1 MKKNLLLKKEC
12 TMKITKKDLLNP
24 KCNLYSSLARCAA
37 LFSAITFGYASYGQE
52 VSQIY
57 FKTPTSTETSHLNRV
72 TNWCTDADKTIPF
85 EGSFTDMGVQYDAN
99 VTTHG
104 TVETMVTKNLESI
117 LNWRNLN
124 QSLLD
129 FNNEWRG
136 NFLTMGGSKSLN
148 IAGDWNLHIKAVSN
162 AKNVQKTAQIIL
174 WENSEINVGGD
185 WNISTD
191 KNGTG
196 AWFGVRI
203 QDGDGERSGKVHI
216 RGNVVFANSGNITG
230 AILSNDNLNF
240 TVDGVID
247 LNGTGSWAVFD
258 KEQVAAPSV
267 MRTIGGLGDADG
279 NGISK
284 GNLYITSRSPAE
296 ATILFTNSKSYE
308 FEGTYRSDPNY
319 EAKLNLTMMAND
331 AKNGRQIL
339 RFTKGGTGW
348 PNGYTVTDNNINNV
362 EISKGRMDIGMEE
375 GEEGEEGLKGNDL
388 YLASYSGNSADAVF
402 SATGTSLGSEVG
414 KVVFDTMSF
423 YKGTIVF
430 DILELENDFI
440 KINNG
445 VTCTP
450 GSSEL
455 VFDINI
461 TKSDLEIYLGV
472 LGVEILE
479 RDLMEFKTSDS
490 NIVAD
495 DIIVKTQDGIDG
507 KISFIENLES
517 GLTTIQIGL
526 TVVPEPATWAAIFG
540 ALALLVAVAKRRR
553 R

>member
-1 MKKNLLLKKEC
+1 MA
-12 TMKITKKDLLNP
+12 ITKKNLLNP

-85 EGSFTDMGVQYDAN
+85 EGSFTDTSVQYDAN
-99 VTTHG
+99 VTTYG
-104 TVETMVTKNLESI
+104 TKETMVTGTLESI

-129 FNNEWRG
+129 FNNDWWG
-136 NFLTMGGSKSLN
+136 NFLIMGGSASLN

-162 AKNVQKTAQIIL
+162 ATNVQKTAQIFL
-174 WENSEINVGGD
+174 WENSKINVGGD

-203 QDGDGERSGKVHI
+203 QDGYEDRFGDVHI
-216 RGNVVFANSGNITG
+216 KGNVVFANSGNITG
-230 AILSNDNLNF
+230 AILSNANVNF

-258 KEQVAAPSV
+258 REHAATPSV

-284 GNLYITSRSPAE
+284 GNLYITSRAAAE

-319 EAKLNLTMMAND
+319 EAKLNFTMMAND

-339 RFTKGGTGW
+339 RFYKGGTGW
-348 PNGYTVTDNNINNV
+348 PNLYTVTDNNINNV
-362 EISKGRMDIGMEE
+362 EISAGRMDIGMYE
-375 GEEGEEGLKGNDL
+375 GMKGNDL

-402 SATGTSLGSEVG
+402 SATGTSLGTEVG
-414 KVVFDTMSF
+414 EVVFDTMSF

-430 DILELENDFI
+430 DILEEENDFI

-461 TKSDLEIYLGV
+461 TKSDLEIYLDV

-479 RDLMEFKTSDS
+479 RDLMEFKTADS

>member
-1 MKKNLLLKKEC
+1 
-12 TMKITKKDLLNP
+12 MKITKKNLLNP
-24 KCNLYSSLARCAA
+24 ACNFYLSLARCAA
-37 LFSAITFGYASYGQE
+37 VFSAITFGCASYAQE

-57 FKTPTSTETSHLNRV
+57 FKTPTNTDTSHLNRV

-85 EGSFTDMGVQYDAN
+85 KGSFTDMSVQYDAN

-104 TVETMVTKNLESI
+104 TEETMVTGTLESI

-124 QSLLD
+124 QSVLD
-129 FNNEWRG
+129 FNAWKDEI
-136 NFLTMGGSKSLN
+136 LTMGGSASLN
-148 IAGDWNLHIKAVSN
+148 IAEDWNLHIKTVSN
-162 AKNVQKTAQIIL
+162 ASRDQRTAQILL
-174 WENSEINVGGD
+174 WENSKINVGGD

-203 QDGDGERSGKVHI
+203 KDGYEDRFGDVHI

-230 AILSNDNLNF
+230 AILSNANVNF

-258 KEQVAAPSV
+258 REYAATPSV
-267 MRTIGGLGDADG
+267 MRAIGGLGDADG

-284 GNLYITSRSPAE
+284 GSLYITSRSAAE
-296 ATILFTNSKSYE
+296 ATILFKNSKSYE

-339 RFTKGGTGW
+339 RFTKGGTAW

-362 EISKGRMDIGMEE
+362 EISAGRMDIGMEE
-375 GEEGEEGLKGNDL
+375 GLKGNHL
-388 YLASYSGNSADAVF
+388 YLASYTTNSADAVF
-402 SATGTSLGSEVG
+402 SATGTTSHGTEVG

-430 DILELENDFI
+430 DILEEEEDFI

-445 VTCTP
+445 VTRTSD
-450 GSSEL
+450 SSEL

-461 TKSDLEIYLGV
+461 TKSDLEAYLDS
-472 LGVEILE
+472 LGLEILE

-490 NIVAD
+490 KIVDD

-507 KISFIENLES
+507 EISFIENPKS

>member
-1 MKKNLLLKKEC
+1 MKGN
-12 TMKITKKDLLNP
+12 I
-24 KCNLYSSLARCAA
+24 
-37 LFSAITFGYASYGQE
+37 
-52 VSQIY
+52 V
-57 FKTPTSTETSHLNRV
+57 V
-72 TNWCTDADKTIPF
+72 TNSSNATALL
-85 EGSFTDMGVQYDAN
+85 SNAN
-99 VTTHG
+99 V
-104 TVETMVTKNLESI
+104 
-117 LNWRNLN
+117 
-124 QSLLD
+124 
-129 FNNEWRG
+129 
-136 NFLTMGGSKSLN
+136 
-148 IAGDWNLHIKAVSN
+148 
-162 AKNVQKTAQIIL
+162 
-174 WENSEINVGGD
+174 
-185 WNISTD
+185 
-191 KNGTG
+191 
-196 AWFGVRI
+196 
-203 QDGDGERSGKVHI
+203 
-216 RGNVVFANSGNITG
+216 
-230 AILSNDNLNF
+230 NF

-258 KEQVAAPSV
+258 REYAATPSV

-279 NGISK
+279 NGVSK
-284 GNLYITSRSPAE
+284 GNLYITSRAAAE
-296 ATILFTNSKSYE
+296 AKILFTNSKSYE
-308 FEGTYRSDPNY
+308 FEGAYRSDPNY

-339 RFTKGGTGW
+339 RFYKGGTGW
-348 PNGYTVTDNNINNV
+348 ANGYTATDNNINNV
-362 EISKGRMDIGMEE
+362 EISAGRMDIGMYE
-375 GEEGEEGLKGNDL
+375 GMKGNDL
-388 YLASYSGNSADAVF
+388 YLAS
-402 SATGTSLGSEVG
+402 
-414 KVVFDTMSF
+414 

-430 DILELENDFI
+430 DILEEEYDFI

-461 TKSDLEIYLGV
+461 TKSDLEIYLDS

>member
-1 MKKNLLLKKEC
+1 MA
-12 TMKITKKDLLNP
+12 ITKKNLLNP
-24 KCNLYSSLARCAA
+24 KCNLYLSLARCAA
-37 LFSAITFGYASYGQE
+37 LFSAITFGCASYGQE

-72 TNWCTDADKTIPF
+72 TNWCTDADKTTPF

-162 AKNVQKTAQIIL
+162 AIRYQKTAQIIL

-216 RGNVVFANSGNITG
+216 KGNVVFANSGNITG

-284 GNLYITSRSPAE
+284 GSLYITSRTAAE
-296 ATILFTNSKSYE
+296 ATISFTNSKSYE

-339 RFTKGGTGW
+339 RFTKGGTAW

-362 EISKGRMDIGMEE
+362 EISAGRMDIGMYE
-375 GEEGEEGLKGNDL
+375 GMKGNDL
-388 YLASYSGNSADAVF
+388 YLASYTGNSADAVF
-402 SATGTSLGSEVG
+402 SATGIDLGTEVG

-430 DILELENDFI
+430 DILEDENEKDFI

-445 VTCTP
+445 VTRTSD
-450 GSSEL
+450 SSEL

-461 TKSDLEIYLGV
+461 TKSDLEIYLDV
-472 LGVEILE
+472 LGAEILE

>member
-1 MKKNLLLKKEC
+1 MA
-12 TMKITKKDLLNP
+12 ITKKDLLNP
-24 KCNLYSSLARCAA
+24 ACNFYLSLARGAA
-37 LFSAITFGYASYGQE
+37 VFSAITFGYASYAQS

-72 TNWCTDADKTIPF
+72 TNWCTDADKTVPF

-104 TVETMVTKNLESI
+104 TEDTMVTSTLESI

-124 QSLLD
+124 QSVLD
-129 FNNEWRG
+129 FNAWKDEI
-136 NFLTMGGSKSLN
+136 LTIGGSMSLN
-148 IAGDWNLHIKAVSN
+148 IAEDWNLNIKAASN
-162 AKNVQKTAQIIL
+162 APRELRTAQIFL
-174 WENSEINVGGD
+174 WENSKINVGGD
-185 WNISTD
+185 WNITTD
-191 KNGTG
+191 KNGTE

-203 QDGDGERSGKVHI
+203 RDGYDDRFGDLHVK
-216 RGNVVFANSGNITG
+216 GNIVVTYSSN
-230 AILSNDNLNF
+230 ATALLSNANVNF

-258 KEQVAAPSV
+258 REHDATPSV
-267 MRTIGGLGDADG
+267 MRAIGGLGDADG

-284 GNLYITSRSPAE
+284 GSLYITSRSAAE
-296 ATILFTNSKSYE
+296 ATISFTNSKSYE

-339 RFTKGGTGW
+339 RFTKGGTAW
-348 PNGYTVTDNNINNV
+348 PNNYTVTDNNINNV
-362 EISKGRMDIGMEE
+362 EISAGRMDLGMEE
-375 GEEGEEGLKGNDL
+375 GMKGNGL
-388 YLASYSGNSADAVF
+388 YLNSYTSNSADAVF
-402 SATGTSLGSEVG
+402 SATGTSLGTEVG

-430 DILELENDFI
+430 DILEEEYDFI

-461 TKSDLEIYLGV
+461 TKSDLEIYLDS

-495 DIIVKTQDGIDG
+495 NIIVKTQDGIDG

-526 TVVPEPATWAAIFG
+526 TVVPEPTTWAAIFG
-540 ALALLVAVAKRRR
+540 ALALLVAVAKRGRR
-553 R
+553 

>member
-1 MKKNLLLKKEC
+1 MA
-12 TMKITKKDLLNP
+12 ITKKNLLNP

-104 TVETMVTKNLESI
+104 TEDTMVTSTLESI

-124 QSLLD
+124 QSVLD
-129 FNNEWRG
+129 FNAWRDEI
-136 NFLTMGGSKSLN
+136 LTIGGSKSLN
-148 IAGDWNLHIKAVSN
+148 IAEDWNLNIKAASN
-162 AKNVQKTAQIIL
+162 APRELRTAQIFL
-174 WENSEINVGGD
+174 WENSKINVGGD
-185 WNISTD
+185 WNITTD
-191 KNGTG
+191 KNGTE

-203 QDGDGERSGKVHI
+203 RDGYDDRFGDLHVK
-216 RGNVVFANSGNITG
+216 GNIVVTYSSN
-230 AILSNDNLNF
+230 ATALLSNANVNF

-247 LNGTGSWAVFD
+247 LNGTGSWGVFD
-258 KEQVAAPSV
+258 REYAATPSV

-284 GNLYITSRSPAE
+284 GNLYITSRAAAE
-296 ATILFTNSKSYE
+296 AKILFTNSKSYE
-308 FEGTYRSDPNY
+308 FEGAYRSDPNY
-319 EAKLNLTMMAND
+319 EAKLNLTMMASD

-339 RFTKGGTGW
+339 RFYKGGTGW
-348 PNGYTVTDNNINNV
+348 ANGYTATDNNINNV
-362 EISKGRMDIGMEE
+362 EISAGRMDIGMYE
-375 GEEGEEGLKGNDL
+375 GMKGNDL
-388 YLASYSGNSADAVF
+388 YLASYTGNSADAVF
-402 SATGTSLGSEVG
+402 SATGIDRGTEVG

-430 DILELENDFI
+430 DILEDENEKDFI

-445 VTCTP
+445 VTRTSD
-450 GSSEL
+450 SSEL

-461 TKSDLEIYLGV
+461 TKSDLEIYLDV
-472 LGVEILE
+472 LGAEILE

>member
-1 MKKNLLLKKEC
+1 MAITKKNLL
-12 TMKITKKDLLNP
+12 NP
-24 KCNLYSSLARCAA
+24 ACNFYLSLARCAA

-104 TVETMVTKNLESI
+104 TVETMVTGKLESI

-129 FNNEWRG
+129 FNNDWRG
-136 NFLTMGGSKSLN
+136 NFLTMGGSVSLN
-148 IAGDWNLHIKAVSN
+148 IAEDWNLHIKAVSN
-162 AKNVQKTAQIIL
+162 ATNVQKTAQIFL
-174 WENSEINVGGD
+174 WENSKINVGGD

-203 QDGDGERSGKVHI
+203 QDGYDDRFGDVHI
-216 RGNVVFANSGNITG
+216 KGNVVFANSGNITG
-230 AILSNDNLNF
+230 AILSNANVNF

-258 KEQVAAPSV
+258 REYDATPSV
-267 MRTIGGLGDADG
+267 MRAIGGLGDADG

-284 GNLYITSRSPAE
+284 GSLYITSRAPAE
-296 ATILFTNSKSYE
+296 ATILFKNSKSYE
-308 FEGTYRSDPNY
+308 FEGTFRSDPKY
-319 EAKLNLTMMAND
+319 EAKLNFTMMAND

-339 RFTKGGTGW
+339 RFYKGGTGW
-348 PNGYTVTDNNINNV
+348 PNGYEVTDNNINNV
-362 EISKGRMDIGMEE
+362 EISAGRMDIGMYE
-375 GEEGEEGLKGNDL
+375 GMKGNDL
-388 YLASYSGNSADAVF
+388 YLASYTGNSADAVF
-402 SATGTSLGSEVG
+402 SATGTTLGSEVG

-430 DILELENDFI
+430 DILEDENEKDFI

-445 VTCTP
+445 VTRTSD
-450 GSSEL
+450 SSEL

-461 TKSDLEIYLGV
+461 TKSDLEIYLDV
-472 LGVEILE
+472 LGAEILE

-490 NIVAD
+490 NIVVD

>member
-1 MKKNLLLKKEC
+1 
-12 TMKITKKDLLNP
+12 MKITKKDLLNP

-37 LFSAITFGYASYGQE
+37 LFSAITFGCASYAQE

-57 FKTPTSTETSHLNRV
+57 FKTPTNTDTSHLNRV

-104 TVETMVTKNLESI
+104 TEETMVTGTLESI

-124 QSLLD
+124 QSVLD
-129 FNNEWRG
+129 FNAWRDEI
-136 NFLTMGGSKSLN
+136 LTIGGSKSLN
-148 IAGDWNLHIKAVSN
+148 IAEDWNLNIKAASN
-162 AKNVQKTAQIIL
+162 APRELRTAQIFL
-174 WENSEINVGGD
+174 WENSKINVGGD
-185 WNISTD
+185 WNITTD
-191 KNGTG
+191 KNGTE

-203 QDGDGERSGKVHI
+203 RDGYDDRFGDLHVK
-216 RGNVVFANSGNITG
+216 GNIVVTYSSN
-230 AILSNDNLNF
+230 ATALLSNANVNF

-258 KEQVAAPSV
+258 REYAATPSV
-267 MRTIGGLGDADG
+267 MRAIGGLGDADG

-284 GNLYITSRSPAE
+284 GSLYITSRAAAE

-339 RFTKGGTGW
+339 RFTKGGTAW
-348 PNGYTVTDNNINNV
+348 PNNYTVTDNNINNV
-362 EISKGRMDIGMEE
+362 EISAGRMDLGMEE
-375 GEEGEEGLKGNDL
+375 GMKGNGL
-388 YLASYSGNSADAVF
+388 YLNSYTSNSADAVF
-402 SATGTSLGSEVG
+402 SATGTSLGTEVG

-430 DILELENDFI
+430 DILEEEYDFI

-461 TKSDLEIYLGV
+461 TKSDLEIYLDS

>member
-1 MKKNLLLKKEC
+1 MA
-12 TMKITKKDLLNP
+12 ITKKNLLNP

-72 TNWCTDADKTIPF
+72 TNWCTDADKTTPF

-129 FNNEWRG
+129 FNNDWRG
-136 NFLTMGGSKSLN
+136 NFLTMGGSRSLN
-148 IAGDWNLHIKAVSN
+148 IAGDWNLHIKTVSN
-162 AKNVQKTAQIIL
+162 ATNYQKTAQIIL
-174 WENSEINVGGD
+174 WEDSKINVGGD

-203 QDGDGERSGKVHI
+203 QDGDGERFGKVHI
-216 RGNVVFANSGNITG
+216 KGNVVFANSGNITG
-230 AILSNDNLNF
+230 AILSNANLNF

-258 KEQVAAPSV
+258 REFDTTPSV

-279 NGISK
+279 NGISR
-284 GNLYITSRSPAE
+284 GNLYITSSSAAE
-296 ATILFTNSKSYE
+296 ATISFTNSKPYE

-319 EAKLNLTMMAND
+319 EAKLNFTMMAND

-339 RFTKGGTGW
+339 RFTEGETAW
-348 PNGYTVTDNNINNV
+348 PNGYTVTNNNINNV
-362 EISKGRMDIGMEE
+362 EIGAGRMDIGMYE
-375 GEEGEEGLKGNDL
+375 GMKGNNL
-388 YLASYSGNSADAVF
+388 YLASYTGNSADAVF
-402 SATGTSLGSEVG
+402 SATGISLGSEVG
-414 KVVFDTMSF
+414 KVVFDTMSV

-430 DILELENDFI
+430 DILEEEYDFI
-440 KINNG
+440 KINNR
-445 VTCTP
+445 VTCTSD
-450 GSSEL
+450 SSEL

-461 TKSDLEIYLGV
+461 TKSDLEIYLDS

-479 RDLMEFKTSDS
+479 RDLMEFKTADS

-507 KISFIENLES
+507 KISFIKNLD

-526 TVVPEPATWAAIFG
+526 TVVPEPSTWAAIFG
-540 ALALLVAVAKRRR
+540 ALALLVAAAKRRR

>member
-1 MKKNLLLKKEC
+1 MAITKKNLL
-12 TMKITKKDLLNP
+12 NP
-24 KCNLYSSLARCAA
+24 ACNFYSSLARCAA
-37 LFSAITFGYASYGQE
+37 LFSAITFGCASYAQE

-85 EGSFTDMGVQYDAN
+85 EGSFTDTSVQYDAN

-517 GLTTIQIGL
+517 GLTTIRIGL

-540 ALALLVAVAKRRR
+540 AVALLVAVAKRRR

>member
-1 MKKNLLLKKEC
+1 MA
-12 TMKITKKDLLNP
+12 ITKKDLLNP

-37 LFSAITFGYASYGQE
+37 LFSAITFGCASYAQS

-72 TNWCTDADKTIPF
+72 TNWCTDADKTTPF
-85 EGSFTDMGVQYDAN
+85 EGSFTDTSVQYDAN

>member
-1 MKKNLLLKKEC
+1 MA
-12 TMKITKKDLLNP
+12 ITKKNLLNP
-24 KCNLYSSLARCAA
+24 KCNLYSSLARCAT
-37 LFSAITFGYASYGQE
+37 LFSAITFGYASYAQE

-72 TNWCTDADKTIPF
+72 TNWCTDADKTTPF
-85 EGSFTDMGVQYDAN
+85 EGSFTDTSVQYDAN

-104 TVETMVTKNLESI
+104 TEETMVTKNLESI

-129 FNNEWRG
+129 FNGWRD
-136 NFLTMGGSKSLN
+136 NFLTMGGYKSLN

-162 AKNVQKTAQIIL
+162 ATRDQKTAQIFL
-174 WENSEINVGGD
+174 WENSKINVGGD
-185 WNISTD
+185 WNITTD
-191 KNGTG
+191 KNGTE

-203 QDGDGERSGKVHI
+203 RDGYDDRFGDFHVK
-216 RGNVVFANSGNITG
+216 GNIVVTYSSN
-230 AILSNDNLNF
+230 ATALLSNANVNF

-258 KEQVAAPSV
+258 REHDATPSV
-267 MRTIGGLGDADG
+267 MRAIGGLGDADG

-284 GNLYITSRSPAE
+284 GSLYITSRAAAE

-339 RFTKGGTGW
+339 RFYKGGTGW
-348 PNGYTVTDNNINNV
+348 ANGYTATDNNINNV
-362 EISKGRMDIGMEE
+362 EISAGRMDIGMYE
-375 GEEGEEGLKGNDL
+375 GMKGNDL

-402 SATGTSLGSEVG
+402 SATGTSLGTEVG

-430 DILELENDFI
+430 DILEDENEKDFI

-445 VTCTP
+445 VTRTSD
-450 GSSEL
+450 SSEL

-461 TKSDLEIYLGV
+461 TKSDLEIYLDV
-472 LGVEILE
+472 LGAEILE

-490 NIVAD
+490 NIVVD

>member
-1 MKKNLLLKKEC
+1 MA
-12 TMKITKKDLLNP
+12 ITKKNLLNP

-72 TNWCTDADKTIPF
+72 TNWCTDADKTTPF

-104 TVETMVTKNLESI
+104 TVETMVTGKLESI

-129 FNNEWRG
+129 FNNDWRG

-148 IAGDWNLHIKAVSN
+148 IAEDWNLHIKAVSN
-162 AKNVQKTAQIIL
+162 ATNYQKTAQIIL

-203 QDGDGERSGKVHI
+203 QDGDGERFGKVHI
-216 RGNVVFANSGNITG
+216 KGNVVFANSGNITG
-230 AILSNDNLNF
+230 AILSNANLNF

-247 LNGTGSWAVFD
+247 LNGTGSWSVFD
-258 KEQVAAPSV
+258 RELDTTPSV

-279 NGISK
+279 NGISR
-284 GNLYITSRSPAE
+284 GNLYITSKTAAE

-308 FEGTYRSDPNY
+308 FEGTYRSNLNY

-331 AKNGRQIL
+331 VKNGRQIL
-339 RFTKGGTGW
+339 RFTKGGIAW
-348 PNGYTVTDNNINNV
+348 PNGYEVTDNNINNV
-362 EISKGRMDIGMEE
+362 EISAGRMDIGMYE
-375 GEEGEEGLKGNDL
+375 GMKGNNL
-388 YLASYSGNSADAVF
+388 YLASYTGNSADAVF
-402 SATGTSLGSEVG
+402 SATGTTSHGTEVG

-445 VTCTP
+445 VTCTSD
-450 GSSEL
+450 SSEL

-461 TKSDLEIYLGV
+461 TKSDLEAYLNE
-472 LGVEILE
+472 LGAEILE

>member
-1 MKKNLLLKKEC
+1 MA
-12 TMKITKKDLLNP
+12 ITKKNLLNP
-24 KCNLYSSLARCAA
+24 KCNLYLSLARCAA
-37 LFSAITFGYASYGQE
+37 LFSAITFGCASYAQE

-72 TNWCTDADKTIPF
+72 TNWCTDADKTTPF
-85 EGSFTDMGVQYDAN
+85 EGSFTDTSVQYDAN
-99 VTTHG
+99 VTTYG
-104 TVETMVTKNLESI
+104 TEETMVTKNLESI

-129 FNNEWRG
+129 FNGWRD

-162 AKNVQKTAQIIL
+162 ATRDQKTAQIIL

-230 AILSNDNLNF
+230 AILSNANVNF

-247 LNGTGSWAVFD
+247 LNGTGSWGVFD
-258 KEQVAAPSV
+258 REYATTPSV

-284 GNLYITSRSPAE
+284 GSLYITSRSAAE
-296 ATILFTNSKSYE
+296 ATISFTNSKSYE

-319 EAKLNLTMMAND
+319 EAKLNLTMMANN

-339 RFTKGGTGW
+339 RFTKGGTAW

-362 EISKGRMDIGMEE
+362 EISKGRMDLGM
-375 GEEGEEGLKGNDL
+375 EEGLKGNNL
-388 YLASYSGNSADAVF
+388 YLASYTGNSADAVF
-402 SATGTSLGSEVG
+402 SATGTTSYGTEVG

-430 DILELENDFI
+430 DILEEENKNDFI

-445 VTCTP
+445 VTRTSD
-450 GSSEL
+450 SSEL

-461 TKSDLEIYLGV
+461 TKSDLEAYLDS

-490 NIVAD
+490 NIVDD
-495 DIIVKTQDGIDG
+495 DIIVKTQDGIDWE
-507 KISFIENLES
+507 ISFIKNLKS

>member
-1 MKKNLLLKKEC
+1 
-12 TMKITKKDLLNP
+12 MKITKKNLLNP
-24 KCNLYSSLARCAA
+24 ACNFYLSLARCAA
-37 LFSAITFGYASYGQE
+37 VFSAITFGCASYAQS
-52 VSQIY
+52 VNQIY

-99 VTTHG
+99 VTTYG
-104 TVETMVTKNLESI
+104 TEETMVTGTLESI

-124 QSLLD
+124 QSVLD
-129 FNNEWRG
+129 FNAWRD
-136 NFLTMGGSKSLN
+136 NFLTMGGSMSLN
-148 IAGDWNLHIKAVSN
+148 IAEDWNLHIKAASN
-162 AKNVQKTAQIIL
+162 TPRDQRTAQIFL
-174 WENSEINVGGD
+174 WENSKINVGGD
-185 WNISTD
+185 WNITVD
-191 KNGTG
+191 KNGTE

-203 QDGDGERSGKVHI
+203 QDGYDDRFGDFHVK
-216 RGNVVFANSGNITG
+216 GNIVFANSSNAT
-230 AILSNDNLNF
+230 AILSNANVNF

-258 KEQVAAPSV
+258 REYAATPSV

-284 GNLYITSRSPAE
+284 GNLYITSRAAAE

-308 FEGTYRSDPNY
+308 FEGTFRSDPNY
-319 EAKLNLTMMAND
+319 EAKLNFTMMAND

-339 RFTKGGTGW
+339 HFYKGGTGW

-362 EISKGRMDIGMEE
+362 EISAGRMDLGMEE
-375 GEEGEEGLKGNDL
+375 GMKANDL

-402 SATGTSLGSEVG
+402 SATGISLGTEVG

-430 DILELENDFI
+430 DILEVENDFI

-461 TKSDLEIYLGV
+461 TKSDLEAYLNA
-472 LGVEILE
+472 LGAEILE
-479 RDLMEFKTSDS
+479 RDLMEFKTADS

-526 TVVPEPATWAAIFG
+526 TVVPEPSTWAAIFG
-540 ALALLVAVAKRRR
+540 VVALAIAAAKRRR
-553 R
+553 K

>member
-1 MKKNLLLKKEC
+1 MA
-12 TMKITKKDLLNP
+12 ITKKNLLNP

-37 LFSAITFGYASYGQE
+37 LFSAITFGYVSYAQE

-57 FKTPTSTETSHLNRV
+57 FKTPTNTETSHLNRV

-104 TVETMVTKNLESI
+104 TEDTMVTSTLESI

-124 QSLLD
+124 QSVLD
-129 FNNEWRG
+129 FNAWRDEI
-136 NFLTMGGSKSLN
+136 LTIGGSKSLN
-148 IAGDWNLHIKAVSN
+148 IAEDWNLNIKAASN
-162 AKNVQKTAQIIL
+162 APRELRTAQIFL
-174 WENSEINVGGD
+174 WENSKINVGGD
-185 WNISTD
+185 WNITTD
-191 KNGTG
+191 KNGTE

-203 QDGDGERSGKVHI
+203 RDGYDDRFGDLHVK
-216 RGNVVFANSGNITG
+216 GNIVVTYSSN
-230 AILSNDNLNF
+230 ATALLSNANVNF

-258 KEQVAAPSV
+258 REHDATPSV
-267 MRTIGGLGDADG
+267 MRAIGGLGDADG

-284 GNLYITSRSPAE
+284 GSLYITSRSPAE

-339 RFTKGGTGW
+339 RFYKGGTAW
-348 PNGYTVTDNNINNV
+348 PNNYTVTDNNINNV
-362 EISKGRMDIGMEE
+362 EISAGRMDLGMEE
-375 GEEGEEGLKGNDL
+375 GMKGNGL
-388 YLASYSGNSADAVF
+388 YLNSYTSNSADAVF
-402 SATGTSLGSEVG
+402 SATGTSLGTEVG

-430 DILELENDFI
+430 DILEEEYDFI

-461 TKSDLEIYLGV
+461 TKSDLEIYLDS

>member
-1 MKKNLLLKKEC
+1 MKV
-12 TMKITKKDLLNP
+12 TKKDLLNP

-37 LFSAITFGYASYGQE
+37 LFSAITFGCASYGQE

-57 FKTPTSTETSHLNRV
+57 FKTPTSTETSYLNRV
-72 TNWCTDADKTIPF
+72 TNWCTDADKTTPF
-85 EGSFTDMGVQYDAN
+85 EGSFTDMSVQYDAN

-129 FNNEWRG
+129 FDNGWRG

-148 IAGDWNLHIKAVSN
+148 IAKDWNLHIKAVSN
-162 AKNVQKTAQIIL
+162 ATNYQKTAQIIL

-203 QDGDGERSGKVHI
+203 KDGDGERFGKVHI

-230 AILSNDNLNF
+230 GILSNDNLDF

-247 LNGTGSWAVFD
+247 LNGSGSWAVFD

-284 GNLYITSRSPAE
+284 GSLYITSRTAAE
-296 ATILFTNSKSYE
+296 AKILFTNSKSYE
-308 FEGTYRSDPNY
+308 FEGTYRSDPKY
-319 EAKLNLTMMAND
+319 EAKLNLTMMASD
-331 AKNGRQIL
+331 DKNGRQIL
-339 RFTKGGTGW
+339 RFTKGGTAW
-348 PNGYTVTDNNINNV
+348 PNGYEVTDNNINNV
-362 EISKGRMDIGMEE
+362 EISAGRMDIGMYE
-375 GEEGEEGLKGNDL
+375 GMKGNNL
-388 YLASYSGNSADAVF
+388 YLASYSQNSADAVF
-402 SATGTSLGSEVG
+402 SATGTISHGSEIG

-430 DILELENDFI
+430 DILEEEYDFI

-445 VTCTP
+445 VTRTSD
-450 GSSEL
+450 SSEL

-461 TKSDLEIYLGV
+461 TKSDLEAYLDS

-507 KISFIENLES
+507 KISFIENLKS

>member
-1 MKKNLLLKKEC
+1 MA
-12 TMKITKKDLLNP
+12 ITKKDLLNP
-24 KCNLYSSLARCAA
+24 KYNLYSSLARCAA

-57 FKTPTSTETSHLNRV
+57 FKTPTSTQTSHLNRV
-72 TNWCTDADKTIPF
+72 TNWCTDADKTTPF

-104 TVETMVTKNLESI
+104 TEETMVTGTLESI

-129 FNNEWRG
+129 FNNDWRG
-136 NFLTMGGSKSLN
+136 NFLTMGGSASLN
-148 IAGDWNLHIKAVSN
+148 IAEDWNLHIKAVSN
-162 AKNVQKTAQIIL
+162 ATNVQKTAQIIL
-174 WENSEINVGGD
+174 WENSKINVGGD

-203 QDGDGERSGKVHI
+203 QDGYDDRFGNVHI
-216 RGNVVFANSGNITG
+216 KGNVVFANSGNITG
-230 AILSNDNLNF
+230 PVLSNANVNF

-258 KEQVAAPSV
+258 REHAATPSV
-267 MRTIGGLGDADG
+267 MREIGGLGDADG

-284 GNLYITSRSPAE
+284 GSLYITSRAAAE
-296 ATILFTNSKSYE
+296 ATILFKNSKSYE

-319 EAKLNLTMMAND
+319 EAKLNFTMMAND

-339 RFTKGGTGW
+339 RFYKGGTGW
-348 PNGYTVTDNNINNV
+348 PNLYTVTDNNINNV
-362 EISKGRMDIGMEE
+362 EISAGRMDIGMYE
-375 GEEGEEGLKGNDL
+375 GMKGNDL
-388 YLASYSGNSADAVF
+388 YLASYTGNSADAVF
-402 SATGTSLGSEVG
+402 SATGISLGSEVG

-430 DILELENDFI
+430 DILEEEYDFI

-461 TKSDLEIYLGV
+461 TKSDLEAYLNV
-472 LGVEILE
+472 LGAEILE

>member
-1 MKKNLLLKKEC
+1 MA
-12 TMKITKKDLLNP
+12 ITKKNLLNP

-37 LFSAITFGYASYGQE
+37 LFSAITFGYASYAQS

-57 FKTPTSTETSHLNRV
+57 FKTPTNTDTSHLNRV
-72 TNWCTDADKTIPF
+72 TNWCTNADKTIPF

-104 TVETMVTKNLESI
+104 TEETMVTGTLESI

-124 QSLLD
+124 QSVLD
-129 FNNEWRG
+129 FNAWRDEI
-136 NFLTMGGSKSLN
+136 LTIGGSKSLN
-148 IAGDWNLHIKAVSN
+148 IAEDWNLNIKAASN
-162 AKNVQKTAQIIL
+162 APREQRTAQIFL
-174 WENSEINVGGD
+174 WENSKIIVGGD
-185 WNISTD
+185 WNITTD
-191 KNGTG
+191 KNGTE

-203 QDGDGERSGKVHI
+203 RDGYDDRFGDLHVK
-216 RGNVVFANSGNITG
+216 GNIVVTNSSN
-230 AILSNDNLNF
+230 ATALLSNANVNF

-258 KEQVAAPSV
+258 REYAATPSV

-284 GNLYITSRSPAE
+284 GNLYITSRAAAE
-296 ATILFTNSKSYE
+296 AKILFTNSKSYE
-308 FEGTYRSDPNY
+308 FEGAYRSDPNY

-339 RFTKGGTGW
+339 RFYKGGTGW
-348 PNGYTVTDNNINNV
+348 ANGYTATDNNINNV
-362 EISKGRMDIGMEE
+362 EISAGRMDIGMYE
-375 GEEGEEGLKGNDL
+375 GMKGNEL
-388 YLASYSGNSADAVF
+388 YLASYTNNSADAVF
-402 SATGTSLGSEVG
+402 SATGTTSHGTEVG
-414 KVVFDTMSF
+414 KVVFDTMSV

-430 DILELENDFI
+430 DILEEENDFI

-461 TKSDLEIYLGV
+461 TKSDLEIYLNI
-472 LGVEILE
+472 LGAEILE

-490 NIVAD
+490 DIVAD

-517 GLTTIQIGL
+517 GVTTIQIGL

>member
-1 MKKNLLLKKEC
+1 MELAYKSGIQRG
-12 TMKITKKDLLNP
+12 T
-24 KCNLYSSLARCAA
+24 SS
-37 LFSAITFGYASYGQE
+37 
-52 VSQIY
+52 
-57 FKTPTSTETSHLNRV
+57 K
-72 TNWCTDADKTIPF
+72 
-85 EGSFTDMGVQYDAN
+85 
-99 VTTHG
+99 
-104 TVETMVTKNLESI
+104 
-117 LNWRNLN
+117 
-124 QSLLD
+124 
-129 FNNEWRG
+129 
-136 NFLTMGGSKSLN
+136 
-148 IAGDWNLHIKAVSN
+148 
-162 AKNVQKTAQIIL
+162 
-174 WENSEINVGGD
+174 
-185 WNISTD
+185 TD

-203 QDGDGERSGKVHI
+203 QDGDGERFGKVHI
-216 RGNVVFANSGNITG
+216 KGNVVFANSGNITG
-230 AILSNDNLNF
+230 GILSNDNLNF

-247 LNGTGSWAVFD
+247 LNGSGSWAVFD
-258 KEQVAAPSV
+258 KDQVAAPSV

-284 GNLYITSRSPAE
+284 GSLYITSRTAAE
-296 ATILFTNSKSYE
+296 ATISFTNSKSYE

-319 EAKLNLTMMAND
+319 EAKLNLTMMASD
-331 AKNGRQIL
+331 DKNGRQIL
-339 RFTKGGTGW
+339 RFTKGGTAW
-348 PNGYTVTDNNINNV
+348 PNGYEVTDNNINNV
-362 EISKGRMDIGMEE
+362 EISAGRMDIGMYE
-375 GEEGEEGLKGNDL
+375 GMKGNKL
-388 YLASYSGNSADAVF
+388 YLASYTHNSADAVF
-402 SATGTSLGSEVG
+402 SATGTISHGSEIG

-430 DILELENDFI
+430 DILEEEYDFI

-445 VTCTP
+445 VTRTSD
-450 GSSEL
+450 SSEL

-461 TKSDLEIYLGV
+461 TKSDLEIYLDV
-472 LGVEILE
+472 LGAEILE

>member
-1 MKKNLLLKKEC
+1 
-12 TMKITKKDLLNP
+12 MKITKKNLLNP
-24 KCNLYSSLARCAA
+24 KCNFYLSLARCAA
-37 LFSAITFGYASYGQE
+37 LFSAITFGCASYAQE

-72 TNWCTDADKTIPF
+72 TNWCTDADKTTPF

-104 TVETMVTKNLESI
+104 NEETMVTGKLESI

-129 FNNEWRG
+129 FDNGWRG

-148 IAGDWNLHIKAVSN
+148 IAKDWNLHIKAVSN
-162 AKNVQKTAQIIL
+162 AEKVQKTAQIIL

-230 AILSNDNLNF
+230 AILSNANLNF

-247 LNGTGSWAVFD
+247 LNGSGSWAVFD

-284 GNLYITSRSPAE
+284 GHLYITSRSAAE
-296 ATILFTNSKSYE
+296 ATISFTNSKSYE
-308 FEGTYRSDPNY
+308 FEGTYRSNLNY
-319 EAKLNLTMMAND
+319 EAKLNFTMMAND
-331 AKNGRQIL
+331 TKNGRQIL
-339 RFTKGGTGW
+339 RFTKGGTAW
-348 PNGYTVTDNNINNV
+348 PNSYTVTDNNINNV
-362 EISKGRMDIGMEE
+362 EISKGRMDIGMYE
-375 GEEGEEGLKGNDL
+375 GMKGNNL
-388 YLASYSGNSADAVF
+388 YLASYTHNSADAVF
-402 SATGTSLGSEVG
+402 SATGTTSHGSEVG

-430 DILELENDFI
+430 DILEEENEHDFI

-445 VTCTP
+445 VTRTSD
-450 GSSEL
+450 SSEL

-461 TKSDLEIYLGV
+461 TKSDLEAYLDS
-472 LGVEILE
+472 LGLEILE

-490 NIVAD
+490 KIVDD

-507 KISFIENLES
+507 KISFIENPKS

>member
-1 MKKNLLLKKEC
+1 
-12 TMKITKKDLLNP
+12 MKITKKDLLNP

-72 TNWCTDADKTIPF
+72 TNWCTDADKTTPF

-104 TVETMVTKNLESI
+104 TEETMVTKNLESI

-284 GNLYITSRSPAE
+284 GSLYITSRSAAE

-339 RFTKGGTGW
+339 RFYKGGTAW

-362 EISKGRMDIGMEE
+362 EISAGRMDIGMYE
-375 GEEGEEGLKGNDL
+375 GMKGNDL

-430 DILELENDFI
+430 DILEEEYDFI

-461 TKSDLEIYLGV
+461 TKSDLEIYLDS

>member
-1 MKKNLLLKKEC
+1 MA
-12 TMKITKKDLLNP
+12 ITKKNLLNP
-24 KCNLYSSLARCAA
+24 KCNLYLSLARCAA
-37 LFSAITFGYASYGQE
+37 LFSAITFGCTSYGQE

-72 TNWCTDADKTIPF
+72 TNWCTDADKTTPF

-258 KEQVAAPSV
+258 REYAATPSV

-461 TKSDLEIYLGV
+461 TKSDLEIYLDV
-472 LGVEILE
+472 LGAEILE

>member
-1 MKKNLLLKKEC
+1 MA
-12 TMKITKKDLLNP
+12 ITKKNLLNP

-85 EGSFTDMGVQYDAN
+85 EGSFTDTSVQYDAN

>member
-1 MKKNLLLKKEC
+1 MA
-12 TMKITKKDLLNP
+12 ITKKDLLNP
-24 KCNLYSSLARCAA
+24 KCNLYLSLARCAA

-72 TNWCTDADKTIPF
+72 TNWCTDADKTTPF

-104 TVETMVTKNLESI
+104 TEETMVTKNLESI

-129 FNNEWRG
+129 FNGWRD

-162 AKNVQKTAQIIL
+162 ATRDQKTAQIIL

-230 AILSNDNLNF
+230 AILSNANVNF

-258 KEQVAAPSV
+258 REHDATPSV
-267 MRTIGGLGDADG
+267 MRAIGGLGDADG

-284 GNLYITSRSPAE
+284 GSLYITSRAAAE

-308 FEGTYRSDPNY
+308 FEGAYRSDPNY

-339 RFTKGGTGW
+339 RFYKGGTGW
-348 PNGYTVTDNNINNV
+348 ANGYTATDNNINNV
-362 EISKGRMDIGMEE
+362 EISAGRMDIGMYE
-375 GEEGEEGLKGNDL
+375 GMKGNDL

-402 SATGTSLGSEVG
+402 SATGIDRGTEVG

-430 DILELENDFI
+430 DILEDENEKDFI

-445 VTCTP
+445 VTRTSD
-450 GSSEL
+450 SSEL

-461 TKSDLEIYLGV
+461 TKSDLEIYLDV
-472 LGVEILE
+472 LGAEILE

-490 NIVAD
+490 NIVVD

>member
-1 MKKNLLLKKEC
+1 
-12 TMKITKKDLLNP
+12 MKITKKNLLNP

-37 LFSAITFGYASYGQE
+37 LFSAITFGCTSYGQE

-57 FKTPTSTETSHLNRV
+57 FKTPTSTDTSHLNRV
-72 TNWCTDADKTIPF
+72 TNWCTNADKTIPF

-104 TVETMVTKNLESI
+104 TEETMVTGTLESI

-124 QSLLD
+124 QSVLD
-129 FNNEWRG
+129 FNAWRDEI
-136 NFLTMGGSKSLN
+136 LTIGGSKSLN
-148 IAGDWNLHIKAVSN
+148 IAEDWNLNIKAASN
-162 AKNVQKTAQIIL
+162 APRELRTAQIFL
-174 WENSEINVGGD
+174 WENSKIIVGGD
-185 WNISTD
+185 WNITTD
-191 KNGTG
+191 KNGTE

-203 QDGDGERSGKVHI
+203 RDGYDDRFGDLHVK
-216 RGNVVFANSGNITG
+216 GNIVVTNSSN
-230 AILSNDNLNF
+230 ATALLSNANVNF

-258 KEQVAAPSV
+258 REYAATPSV

-507 KISFIENLES
+507 KIS
-517 GLTTIQIGL
+517 
-526 TVVPEPATWAAIFG
+526 
-540 ALALLVAVAKRRR
+540 
-553 R
+553 

>member
-1 MKKNLLLKKEC
+1 MA
-12 TMKITKKDLLNP
+12 ITKKNLLNP

-72 TNWCTDADKTIPF
+72 TNWCTDADKTVPF
-85 EGSFTDMGVQYDAN
+85 EGSFTDMSVQYDAN

-284 GNLYITSRSPAE
+284 GNLYITSRTAAE

>member
-1 MKKNLLLKKEC
+1 MAA
-12 TMKITKKDLLNP
+12 ITKKDLLNP

-37 LFSAITFGYASYGQE
+37 VFSAITFGYASYGQE

-57 FKTPTSTETSHLNRV
+57 FKTPPSTETSHLNRV
-72 TNWCTDADKTIPF
+72 TNWCTDADKTTPF

-104 TVETMVTKNLESI
+104 TEETMVTGKLESI

-129 FNNEWRG
+129 FNGWRD
-136 NFLTMGGSKSLN
+136 NFLTMGGSVSLN

-162 AKNVQKTAQIIL
+162 ATNYQKTAQIFL
-174 WENSEINVGGD
+174 WENSKIIVGGD

-203 QDGDGERSGKVHI
+203 QDGYDDKFGDVHI
-216 RGNVVFANSGNITG
+216 KGNVVFANSGNITG
-230 AILSNDNLNF
+230 AILSNANVNF

-247 LNGTGSWAVFD
+247 LNGTGSWGVFD
-258 KEQVAAPSV
+258 REYAATPSV

-284 GNLYITSRSPAE
+284 GSLYITSRSPAE

-319 EAKLNLTMMAND
+319 EAKLNLTMMASD

-339 RFTKGGTGW
+339 RFTKGGTAW

-362 EISKGRMDIGMEE
+362 EISKGRMDIGMYE
-375 GEEGEEGLKGNDL
+375 GMKGNDL

-414 KVVFDTMSF
+414 KVEFDTMSF

-430 DILELENDFI
+430 DILEEEYDFI

-461 TKSDLEIYLGV
+461 TKSDLEIYLDS

-517 GLTTIQIGL
+517 GLTTVQIGL

>member
-1 MKKNLLLKKEC
+1 
-12 TMKITKKDLLNP
+12 MKITKKNLLNP
-24 KCNLYSSLARCAA
+24 KCNLYLSLARCAT
-37 LFSAITFGYASYGQE
+37 LFSAITFGYASYAQE

-72 TNWCTDADKTIPF
+72 TNWCTDADKTTPF

-284 GNLYITSRSPAE
+284 GNLYITSRSAAE
-296 ATILFTNSKSYE
+296 ATISFANSKSYE

-430 DILELENDFI
+430 DILEEENDFI

-461 TKSDLEIYLGV
+461 TKSDLEIYLNV
-472 LGVEILE
+472 LGAEILE
-479 RDLMEFKTSDS
+479 RDLMEFKTADS
-490 NIVAD
+490 KIVAD

>member
-1 MKKNLLLKKEC
+1 
-12 TMKITKKDLLNP
+12 MKITKKDLLNP

-37 LFSAITFGYASYGQE
+37 LFSAITFGYASYAQS

-57 FKTPTSTETSHLNRV
+57 FKTPTNTDTSHLNRV
-72 TNWCTDADKTIPF
+72 TNWCTDADKTTPF

-104 TVETMVTKNLESI
+104 TEETMVTGTLESI

-124 QSLLD
+124 QSVLD
-129 FNNEWRG
+129 FNAWRDEI
-136 NFLTMGGSKSLN
+136 LTIGGSKSLN
-148 IAGDWNLHIKAVSN
+148 IAEDWNLNIKAASN
-162 AKNVQKTAQIIL
+162 APREQRTAQIFL
-174 WENSEINVGGD
+174 WENSKIIVGGD
-185 WNISTD
+185 WNITTD
-191 KNGTG
+191 KNGTE

-203 QDGDGERSGKVHI
+203 RDGYDDRFGDLHVK
-216 RGNVVFANSGNITG
+216 GNIVVTNSSNVT
-230 AILSNDNLNF
+230 ALLSNANVNF

-258 KEQVAAPSV
+258 REYAATPSV

-284 GNLYITSRSPAE
+284 GNLYITSRAAAE
-296 ATILFTNSKSYE
+296 AKILFTNSKSYE
-308 FEGTYRSDPNY
+308 FEGAYRSDPNY

-339 RFTKGGTGW
+339 RFYKGGTGW
-348 PNGYTVTDNNINNV
+348 ANGYTATDNNINNV
-362 EISKGRMDIGMEE
+362 EISKGRMDIGMYE
-375 GEEGEEGLKGNDL
+375 GMKGNDL

-402 SATGTSLGSEVG
+402 SATGTSLGTEVG

-430 DILELENDFI
+430 DILEEEYDFI

-461 TKSDLEIYLGV
+461 TKSDLEAYLNV
-472 LGVEILE
+472 LGAEILE

-495 DIIVKTQDGIDG
+495 NIIVKTQDGIDG

-540 ALALLVAVAKRRR
+540 AVALLVAVAKRRR
-553 R
+553 K

>member
-1 MKKNLLLKKEC
+1 MKVTKKN
-12 TMKITKKDLLNP
+12 LLNP

-37 LFSAITFGYASYGQE
+37 LFSAITFGYASYAQE

-57 FKTPTSTETSHLNRV
+57 FKTPTNTETSHLNRV

-104 TVETMVTKNLESI
+104 TEDTMVTSTLESI

-124 QSLLD
+124 QSVLD
-129 FNNEWRG
+129 FNAWKDEI
-136 NFLTMGGSKSLN
+136 LTIGGSKSLN
-148 IAGDWNLHIKAVSN
+148 IAEDWNLNIKAASN
-162 AKNVQKTAQIIL
+162 APREQRTAQIFL
-174 WENSEINVGGD
+174 WENSKINVGGD
-185 WNISTD
+185 WNITTD
-191 KNGTG
+191 KNGTE

-203 QDGDGERSGKVHI
+203 RDGYDDRFGDLHVK
-216 RGNVVFANSGNITG
+216 GNIVVTNSSN
-230 AILSNDNLNF
+230 ATALLSNANVNF

-284 GNLYITSRSPAE
+284 GSLYITSRSAAE
-296 ATILFTNSKSYE
+296 ATISFTNSKSYE

-319 EAKLNLTMMAND
+319 EAKLNFTMMAND
-331 AKNGRQIL
+331 VKNGRQIL
-339 RFTKGGTGW
+339 RFTKGGTAW
-348 PNGYTVTDNNINNV
+348 PNNYAVTDNNINNV
-362 EISKGRMDIGMEE
+362 EISKGRMDIGMYE
-375 GEEGEEGLKGNDL
+375 GMKGNDL

-402 SATGTSLGSEVG
+402 SATGISLGSEVG

-430 DILELENDFI
+430 DILEEEYDFI

-461 TKSDLEIYLGV
+461 TKSDLEAYLNV
-472 LGVEILE
+472 LGAEILE

>member
-1 MKKNLLLKKEC
+1 MAITKKNLL
-12 TMKITKKDLLNP
+12 NP
-24 KCNLYSSLARCAA
+24 TCNFYLSLARCAA
-37 LFSAITFGYASYGQE
+37 VFSAITFGCASYAQE

-72 TNWCTDADKTIPF
+72 TNWCTDADKTNPF
-85 EGSFTDMGVQYDAN
+85 EGSFTDMSVQYDAN

-104 TVETMVTKNLESI
+104 NEETIVTATLESI

-129 FNNEWRG
+129 FNNDWRG
-136 NFLTMGGSKSLN
+136 NFLTMGGSVSLN

-162 AKNVQKTAQIIL
+162 ATNVQKTAQIFL
-174 WENSEINVGGD
+174 WENSKINVGGD

-203 QDGDGERSGKVHI
+203 QDGYDDKFGDVHI
-216 RGNVVFANSGNITG
+216 KGNVVFANSGNITG
-230 AILSNDNLNF
+230 ATLSNANVNF
-240 TVDGVID
+240 RVDGVID
-247 LNGTGSWAVFD
+247 LNGTGAWAVFD
-258 KEQVAAPSV
+258 REYAATPSV
-267 MRTIGGLGDADG
+267 MRRIGGLGDADG

-284 GNLYITSRSPAE
+284 GNLYITSRSAAE

-308 FEGTYRSDPNY
+308 FEGTFRSDPNY
-319 EAKLNLTMMAND
+319 EAKLNFTMMAND

-339 RFTKGGTGW
+339 RFYKGGTGW
-348 PNGYTVTDNNINNV
+348 PNGYAVTDNNINNV
-362 EISKGRMDIGMEE
+362 EISAGRMDIGMEE
-375 GEEGEEGLKGNDL
+375 GMKANGL
-388 YLASYSGNSADAVF
+388 YLASYTGNSSDAVF
-402 SATGTSLGSEVG
+402 SATGRNLGTEVG
-414 KVVFDTMSF
+414 KVEFDTMSF
-423 YKGTIVF
+423 SKGTIVF

-461 TKSDLEIYLGV
+461 TKSDLEIYLNV
-472 LGVEILE
+472 LGAEILE

-495 DIIVKTQDGIDG
+495 NIIVKTQDGIDG

-540 ALALLVAVAKRRR
+540 AVALLVAVAKRRKR
-553 R
+553 